1 MNAYGMV
8 AADEALRI
16 ANRRIAELQREA
28 QNERL
33 AASTPRQPRRS
44 IVAMIRSGFASAHA
58 AVTAVAVAA
67 DEPTPI
73 APALRGYPTAG

>member
-33 AASTPRQPRRS
+33 AASAPRPPRRS
-44 IVAMIRSGFASAHA
+44 IAAMIRSGIASAVTSVA
-58 AVTAVAVAA
+58 AAA